1 MEINKFPGNDGL
13 TKKFYQNFQDH
24 VKVPFLLLFK
34 LAFLKKELSTSQK
47 HAAIKLIEKK
57 YHDKK
62 FIKTYMNLYDYL
74 IQILN

>member
-1 MEINKFPGNDGL
+1 MEIKKFPGNDSL

-57 YHDKK
+57 SRDKR
-62 FIKTYMNLYDYL
+62 FIKNYMNLYDYL
-74 IQILN
+74 ISILN

>member
-1 MEINKFPGNDGL
+1 MEINKFAGNDGL

-74 IQILN
+74 I